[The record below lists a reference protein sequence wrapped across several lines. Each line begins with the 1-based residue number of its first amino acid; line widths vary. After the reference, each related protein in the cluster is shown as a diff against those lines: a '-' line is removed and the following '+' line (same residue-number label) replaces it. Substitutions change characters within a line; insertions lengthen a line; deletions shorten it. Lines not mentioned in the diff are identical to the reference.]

1 MDVEPWFPLDL
12 WLDGCGRTPNALGR
26 RDHFVSAAKYLLT
39 SICRRWG
46 RVAHTAGV
54 GVTERLGRA
63 SSRHPWRTIAAWVV
77 AIVVAIGLSATL
89 LPGNLTSEGHV
100 TGSPESAR
108 AERLFYERFPPD
120 KNVVHELVVVRSAT
134 HTARDPEFRQFGR
147 RLLAQ
152 AQATGAVGRARVL
165 AVSEDGHAV
174 LIGIQRKDGVD
185 PLLPVVERADGQ
197 DGFSV
202 AMTGEGTL
210 DHDFNEASQHDL
222 ESGELQFGLPAAL
235 IILLLVFGAVVAG
248 LIPLVM
254 AMIAIVVA
262 LGLCAPVAAAFS
274 LSVFFVNMLTG
285 MGLALGIDYS
295 LFVVS
300 RYREERAGG
309 LAEPDAIAAS
319 SATASRAVLF
329 SGSVFVIALTGMLL
343 VPSNIMKSLAVGAIA
358 VGIVSVFAALT
369 LLPALLGLL
378 GDRVNALRLPFVG
391 RSIGGG
397 GEGRFWGGV
406 VRGVMRRPIAYLV
419 AFSALLIALAIPTI
433 GLNLGASGVSTL
445 PDRLGAKQGYEALA
459 RDFPQASS
467 SPALITVN
475 GDVGSPRVRAAIAD
489 LRGRFAQH
497 PVFGRSDLRFSS
509 DGRVAAMGVEV
520 GGDKTGDRALE
531 AVRHLRDELIPQAFR
546 GTNAEV
552 LVGGDTADNVDYID
566 TMNAWL
572 LPVFVFVLGLS
583 FVLLTVAFRSIV
595 VAATSMVLNLL
606 SVGAAYGLIVLVFR
620 HGIGSGLLGF
630 QRVDAIDAWVPLFLF
645 SVLFGLSMDYQV
657 FLLSR
662 IKERY
667 DVSGSTREAVE
678 WGVSSTARL
687 ITGAALIIVAVFSG
701 FAMGDLVMFQQMGF
715 GIAVALLIDATII
728 RSVLLPAA
736 MCLLGKWNWYLPAWL
751 EWLPH
756 IQIEAERREE
766 PVPAISAGS

>member
-1 MDVEPWFPLDL
+1 M
-12 WLDGCGRTPNALGR
+12 
-26 RDHFVSAAKYLLT
+26 
-39 SICRRWG
+39 
-46 RVAHTAGV
+46 

-63 SSRHPWRTIAAWVV
+63 ASRHPWRTVGAWVG
-77 AIVVAIGLSATL
+77 AIVVAIGLSAAL
-89 LPGNLTSEGHV
+89 LPGNLTTNGHV

-108 AERLFYERFPPD
+108 AERVFFDRFPPD
-120 KNVVHELVVVRSAT
+120 KNGVDELVVVRSET
-134 HTARDPEFRQFGR
+134 LTARDPAFKRFGARRQA
-147 RLLAQ
+147 LAR
-152 AQATGAVGRARVL
+152 ATGVVHRTQVL
-165 AVSEDGHAV
+165 AVSQDDHAV
-174 LIGIQRKDGVD
+174 LIGIQRKADVD
-185 PLLPVVERADGQ
+185 PLLPLVERANGQ
-197 DGFSV
+197 DGFTV
-202 AMTGEGTL
+202 VMTGEGTL
-210 DHDFNEASQHDL
+210 DHDFNDLSQHDL
-222 ESGELQFGLPAAL
+222 KSGELQVGLPAAL
-235 IILLLVFGAVVAG
+235 IILLLVFGTVVAG
-248 LIPLVM
+248 VIPLVM
-254 AMIAIVVA
+254 AIIAIIVA
-262 LGLCAPVAAAFS
+262 LGLCAIIAAGFS
-274 LSVFFVNMLTG
+274 LSVFVVNMLTG

-309 LAEPDAIAAS
+309 LAEMDSIAAA

-358 VGIVSVFAALT
+358 VGIVSVLAALT

-391 RSIGGG
+391 RSLGSGQ
-397 GEGRFWGGV
+397 EGRFWGAV
-406 VRGVMRRPIAYLV
+406 VRGVLRRPVLYLV
-419 AFSALLIALAIPTI
+419 AFSALLIALAVPTI

-445 PDRLGAKQGYEALA
+445 PNRLESKQGYDALA
-459 RDFPQASS
+459 QDFQQASS
-467 SPALITVN
+467 SPALITVS
-475 GDVGSPRVRAAIAD
+475 GEVRSPQVRAAIAK
-489 LRGRFAQH
+489 LRLALRRD
-497 PVFGRSDLRFSS
+497 PVFGRSDLRVSS
-509 DGRVAAMGVEV
+509 DGQVAAIGVEV
-520 GGDKTGDRALE
+520 GGDKTGKEALD
-531 AVRHLRDELIPQAFR
+531 AVRDLRSTTIPAAFS

-566 TMNAWL
+566 AMNAWL
-572 LPVFVFVLGLS
+572 PWVFAFVLGLS
-583 FVLLTVAFRSIV
+583 FVLLTIAFRSIV

-606 SVGAAYGLIVLVFR
+606 SVGAAYGLVVLVFL
-620 HGIGSGLLGF
+620 HGVGSGLLGF

-667 DVSGSTREAVE
+667 DVSGSTEEAVTH
-678 WGVSSTARL
+678 GVASTARL

-736 MCLLGKWNWYLPAWL
+736 MGLLGRWNWYLPSWL

-756 IQIEAERREE
+756 IQIEAAERGEHVAL
-766 PVPAISAGS
+766 PSPGS